1 VWTGRIIGLR
11 CVLLLL
17 ALIAAGP
24 LSAKVFGADQRAESL
39 QPLKPEEQ
47 KRFAAVGVIECQR
60 GDGSRSFGAA
70 TLVGSRDTAITAAH
84 VLIDAKTG
92 PIDLSSCMFAV
103 MRGGEAVDAV
113 PIRYIQ
119 SPWQESA
126 RAGDP
131 SLDYAIIKLGRKVD
145 RKLRVKPLAIGS
157 LSLEEPEVELV
168 AYHQDLPD
176 FRIAR
181 KSTGAAYALPAD
193 SLFVPNHAAEGI
205 MVSRPERIVA
215 SDYPSVSGTS
225 GAPVFQGGRIVG
237 LHGGS
242 FFVRRTEQSPVFSTR
257 DNFNQFLALDREIAD
272 AVKGVARAR

>member
-1 VWTGRIIGLR
+1 MR
-11 CVLLLL
+11 CVLLSL
-17 ALIAAGP
+17 ALIAADP
-24 LSAKVFGADQRAESL
+24 LSAKVFGEDQRAESL
-39 QPLKPEEQ
+39 QPLGADEQ
-47 KRFAAVGVIECQR
+47 RRYAAVGVIECQR
-60 GDGSRSFGAA
+60 GDGTRSFGAA

-84 VLIDAKTG
+84 VLIDAKAG
-92 PIDLSSCMFAV
+92 PIDLSTCMFAI
-103 MRGGEAVDAV
+103 MRGGRAVDAV
-113 PIRYIQ
+113 PIRYVR
-119 SPWQESA
+119 SPWQEGGQ
-126 RAGDP
+126 AGDP
-131 SLDYAIIKLGRKVD
+131 SLDHAIVKLGRKVD

-181 KSTGAAYALPAD
+181 KSTGTAYALPAD
-193 SLFVPNHAAEGI
+193 SLFIPNHAAEGI
-205 MVSRPERIVA
+205 MVSRPERIMA

-225 GAPVFQGGRIVG
+225 GGPVFQDGKMVG

-272 AVKGVARAR
+272 AVKSVARAR